1 MFYSQIWLDLPNHL
15 RHNFSTSF
23 LFYGC
28 SPTVASTAQHSVCVC
43 VFFSNNTTQLIVC
56 DEKNKNFLKKIT
68 DAAATTKVEYCQ
80 RLKI

>member
-1 MFYSQIWLDLPNHL
+1 MDARQLLQ
-15 RHNFSTSF
+15 
-23 LFYGC
+23 
-28 SPTVASTAQHSVCVC
+28 AQHSVCVC

-68 DAAATTKVEYCQ
+68 DAAATIRAEYCQ

>member
-43 VFFSNNTTQLIVC
+43 VFFKQHNTINCLWREKQKFP
-56 DEKNKNFLKKIT
+56 EKN
-68 DAAATTKVEYCQ
+68 Y
-80 RLKI
+80 